1 MGNQQAS
8 FSAEQIEQYQGKDI
22 LNILI
27 FHDVQ
32 NIKIAHFLR
41 KRKLLNCIKDF
52 ENSIQM
58 PKVQKYYYLTNK

>member
-8 FSAEQIEQYQGKDI
+8 FSAEQIEQYQGK
-22 LNILI
+22 NILI

-52 ENSIQM
+52 EN
-58 PKVQKYYYLTNK
+58 